1 MLPNLTLDQI
11 TINMEI
17 NMEKAQP
24 YTFDL
29 GYMLCTDANPLPSIS
44 SATAEEKE
52 AVLTSVARDCAQA
65 LINQL
70 LTTCPITRNTE
81 DGALQLTLPGPAY
94 HLPREKS
101 VPKEKEK
108 SKWDKFAEKKGIRPK
123 QRDGKKVYDEA
134 SGEWKLKY
142 GYKGKDDGKEW
153 LVEVEDEKPEKQDD
167 GGKGLKSR
175 KGNPREVRGGPER
188 REKKMKARKGK

>member
-1 MLPNLTLDQI
+1 MHFTLFHI
-11 TINMEI
+11 SHVTTATMEI

-29 GYMLCTDANPLPSIS
+29 GYMLCNDSNPLPSLT
-44 SATAEEKE
+44 SATQEEKE
-52 AVLTSVARDCAQA
+52 AAITSVARDCAQA

-108 SKWDKFAEKKGIRPK
+108 SKWDKFAEKKGIKPK
-123 QRDGKKVYDEA
+123 QRDGKLAYDEA
-134 SGEWKLKY
+134 SGEWKPKY

-153 LVEVEDEKPEKQDD
+153 LVEVEDEKPEKEDA
-167 GGKGLKSR
+167 GGKSR

>member
-1 MLPNLTLDQI
+1 
-11 TINMEI
+11 MEI

-29 GYMLCTDANPLPSIS
+29 GYMMCTDANPLPSL
-44 SATAEEKE
+44 TTLTPEEKNTTI
-52 AVLTSVARDCAQA
+52 TSIAQECAQA

-81 DGALQLTLPGPAY
+81 DGALQITLPGPAY

-108 SKWDKFAEKKGIRPK
+108 SKWEKFADKKGIKPK
-123 QRDGKKVYDEA
+123 QRDGKMVFDEA
-134 SGEWKLKY
+134 SGEWKPKY

-153 LVEVEDEKPEKQDD
+153 LVEVEEEKAEVKEGTGG
-167 GGKGLKSR
+167 GGKPLKGR
-175 KGNPREVRGGPER
+175 KGNPKEIRGGPER
-188 REKKMKARKGK
+188 REKKMKSRKGK